1 MARGSTRRSY
11 VRDGRGRF
19 ASTGTTGTKAKPAA
33 RRAQRGTNRITRDNS
48 GKITGVGKNGTTAR
62 GGRLRTAAGNQRGAV
77 LDRLKRAPMAGA
89 MRGRAQRDPGAMGKV
104 GKGLAKPP
112 AKPAAARPTKPAKQ
126 PKAAAAKPAPKG
138 RSVDVAKT
146 ERILQRVIAP
156 ESRRGGFDRKGSV
169 KARNFK
175 ETRVR
180 ALKYIAKA
188 AGGTNI
194 KANGYKVSADYG
206 NQTRDQMVQS
216 VANKLS
222 KPTRRST
229 LKNNSKVVAER
240 QKIRKEAAQR
250 AADYRS
256 GKGVYGMHG
265 RTVQAGR
272 KGTLR
277 VIPASPAR
285 AKGQGPVYGNGYG
298 TIWTGRKVFRTRAQA
313 ARAQAARKVAV
324 GRLAGTAR
332 LGGPISGIRRGKASQ
347 PTLTGGR
354 ATTYGRMRFAS
365 AGRVRA
371 PRKPAKPAAPAR
383 VQNKAQ
389 WLEAMKKPQSR
400 RELWIKSYG
409 AASKYKGAWN
419 MPGFAKAKPSRAGT
433 ISKPKGYKSPVRQAA
448 AVASGRIKRTRKQ
461 AAAAYRRRN
470 ARMVSNTRWGMG
482 TMDPHK
488 LRTIVMGQQLALI
501 GRPKAIKRYQRIK

>member
-1 MARGSTRRSY
+1 MARRSARRTY

-19 ASTGTTGTKAKPAA
+19 ASTGTTTAKAKPAA

-48 GKITGVGKNGTTAR
+48 GRITGVGKNGATAR

-77 LDRLKRAPMAGA
+77 LDRLKRAPMAGT
-89 MRGRAQRDPGAMGKV
+89 MRGRVRRDPGAMGRV
-104 GKGLAKPP
+104 GAGAKPP
-112 AKPAAARPTKPAKQ
+112 TKPAAAKPAKPAKQ
-126 PKAAAAKPAPKG
+126 PKATAAKPAPKG
-138 RSVDVAKT
+138 RNVDVAKM

-175 ETRVR
+175 DTRVR

-206 NQTRDQMVQS
+206 SQTRDQMVQGA
-216 VANKLS
+216 ANKLS

-229 LKNNSKVVAER
+229 LRNNSKVVAER

-250 AADYRS
+250 AADNRS

-265 RTVQAGR
+265 RTVQTGR

-277 VIPASPAR
+277 VIPDSPAR

-354 ATTYGRMRFAS
+354 ATTYGRMRLTN

-371 PRKPAKPAAPAR
+371 PRKPPKPAAPAR
-383 VQNKAQ
+383 VQSKAQ

-400 RELWIKSYG
+400 RELLIKSYG

-448 AVASGRIKRTRKQ
+448 TVASGRIKRTRKQ

>member
-1 MARGSTRRSY
+1 MY
-11 VRDGRGRF
+11 
-19 ASTGTTGTKAKPAA
+19 
-33 RRAQRGTNRITRDNS
+33 
-48 GKITGVGKNGTTAR
+48 
-62 GGRLRTAAGNQRGAV
+62 L
-77 LDRLKRAPMAGA
+77 
-89 MRGRAQRDPGAMGKV
+89 
-104 GKGLAKPP
+104 
-112 AKPAAARPTKPAKQ
+112 
-126 PKAAAAKPAPKG
+126 
-138 RSVDVAKT
+138 
-146 ERILQRVIAP
+146 
-156 ESRRGGFDRKGSV
+156 
-169 KARNFK
+169 
-175 ETRVR
+175 
-180 ALKYIAKA
+180 AKA
-188 AGGTNI
+188 AGGKNI
-194 KANGYKVSADYG
+194 KVTGRQVRADYG
-206 NQTRDQMVQS
+206 NMTLDQMIGNAS
-216 VANKLS
+216 AKLS

-229 LKNNSKVVAER
+229 LRNNSKVVAER

-250 AADYRS
+250 AADNRS

-265 RTVQAGR
+265 RTVQTGR

-277 VIPASPAR
+277 VVRPSNGIS
-285 AKGQGPVYGNGYG
+285 GPVYGNGFG

-354 ATTYGRMRFAS
+354 ATTYGRMRFAN

-371 PRKPAKPAAPAR
+371 PRKPPKPAAPAK
-383 VQNKAQ
+383 VQSKAQ

-400 RELWIKSYG
+400 RELSIKSYG

-470 ARMVSNTRWGMG
+470 ARMVSNT
-482 TMDPHK
+482 
-488 LRTIVMGQQLALI
+488 
-501 GRPKAIKRYQRIK
+501 